1 VIMVHTHP
9 AANASNVVRALALSV
24 LLLCARVASAQEAPG
39 EEQVKATRVAL
50 GAVSGAINAQVMVP
64 VFVTPYPS
72 GSSVG
77 SVTATIEYA
86 NKGITFV
93 KAEKSFLLD
102 GVNGAFQVQNEKD
115 AKDPAKSVLH
125 LEVATKGEP
134 RKPLREGLLVTLLF
148 RVEPDAPA
156 GTKVDLTLTSAA
168 ATNLASK
175 PIQPLVSK
183 NGSIE
188 ILKPENTP
196 YVGCFFFTH

>member
-1 VIMVHTHP
+1 MVHTYS
-9 AANASNVVRALALSV
+9 AANPSNVVRILAISV
-24 LLLCARVASAQEAPG
+24 LILSARIASAQESSG
-39 EEQVKATRVAL
+39 DEQVKATRVAL
-50 GAVSGAINAQVMVP
+50 GSVSGAVNAQVMVP

-72 GSSVG
+72 GASVG

-102 GVNGAFQVQNEKD
+102 GVNGGIQVQNEKD
-115 AKDPAKSVLH
+115 AKNPAKSIMH

-148 RVEPDAPA
+148 RLEPDAPA

-168 ATNLASK
+168 ATNLESK
-175 PIQPLVSK
+175 PVQPLVSK
-183 NGSIE
+183 SGSIE
-188 ILKPENTP
+188 VLKPENTP